1 MCLQPHVSTWP
12 RAVVYHTVVSISEH
26 SETGC
31 SLLLTSAF
39 RDYVHEVIYHKC
51 PIQSAYMG
59 KISSYNLT
67 ERRTFNT
74 NQSLNEN
81 ERQEDDYK

>member
-1 MCLQPHVSTWP
+1 MCLQPHICTW
-12 RAVVYHTVVSISEH
+12 RMAVVYHTVVSISKH

-39 RDYVHEVIYHKC
+39 RDYVHEVIYRKC
-51 PIQSAYMG
+51 PIQSAYVG

-67 ERRTFNT
+67 VRRKFYT

-81 ERQEDDYK
+81 ERQEDGYK